1 MKSPPAT
8 TEYFIFDILF
18 LISSVNA
25 MDPIADMFVR
35 ISNAYRAKRE
45 AVIVPYSEFKKRIA
59 DVLAA
64 KGFIA
69 GAEKK
74 GRKVRKSLEIELAY
88 EGKIPALSG
97 FRRVSKP
104 SRRLYVA
111 RRDIRP
117 VRGGIGT
124 LILSTPQG
132 VMTGDDAKK
141 SGLGGEAI
149 VEIW

>member
-1 MKSPPAT
+1 
-8 TEYFIFDILF
+8 
-18 LISSVNA
+18 

-35 ISNAYRAKRE
+35 IQNAYRAKRE
-45 AVIVPYSEFKKRIA
+45 AVSVPYSEFKDRIA

-69 GAEKK
+69 GVEKK
-74 GRKVRKSLEIELAY
+74 GRRVRKFLEIKLAY
-88 EGKIPALSG
+88 EGKTPALSG

-111 RRDIRP
+111 SRDIRP

-141 SGLGGEAI
+141 SRIGGEAM
-149 VEIW
+149 VEVW